1 MVNHPQISGILDEN
15 EECECLHSL
24 WKLEVEEFSNIK
36 SGYKISF
43 HFSPNKY
50 FENEVLTKEFHL
62 GKGLSFVYIKFEFNE
77 KIENSII
84 HFSC

>member
-15 EECECLHSL
+15 EECDCLHSL

-50 FENEVLTKEFHL
+50 FENDVLIKEFHL
-62 GKGLSFVYIKFEFNE
+62 GKGEFIKL
-77 KIENSII
+77 
-84 HFSC
+84 